1 MKSRN
6 ANQVGNVLQS
16 READVVWESLR
27 MGEKSGNSVTQLEL
41 NGSCGTMVSRLLGDE
56 GSGIIT
62 SRNRSRFGIRRS
74 GNQLRRGQENTGP
87 SCQRLPFP
95 FSVSVETESLSGRVI
110 ELREGSEQE
119 VGGLWLDSYSCVR
132 DFCEDLNC

>member
-6 ANQVGNVLQS
+6 ANHVGNVLQS

-27 MGEKSGNSVTQLEL
+27 MGEKSGNRIFRRVTQLEL

-74 GNQLRRGQENTGP
+74 GNRRGQENTGP
-87 SCQRLPFP
+87 
-95 FSVSVETESLSGRVI
+95 
-110 ELREGSEQE
+110 
-119 VGGLWLDSYSCVR
+119 
-132 DFCEDLNC
+132 